1 MQKFCLNEFKGIP
14 DSSVEFFFLF
24 LQKQERNLNILLF
37 GMIFPSYFLK
47 HVATCK
53 WQFRISIFLFFRD
66 HLWKDSFSS
75 TFLWCRVRCFYIK
88 YFKYWSILDLFLQI
102 FTCTAQTICLHIW
115 RHVYIRCIPEN
126 FSFQMDCFYML
137 SIPKFEW
144 LTCSK

>member
-1 MQKFCLNEFKGIP
+1 MNLKKHWILRWIYFPIP
-14 DSSVEFFFLF
+14 AKARD
-24 LQKQERNLNILLF
+24 LNILLWF
-37 GMIFPSYFLK
+37 FHHIFWGTSSPANGSSKSAFL
-47 HVATCK
+47 H
-53 WQFRISIFLFFRD
+53 FFRA
-66 HLWKDSFSS
+66 HLWKDSFSC
-75 TFLWCRVRCFYIK
+75 TFLWLRCFYIK

-115 RHVYIRCIPEN
+115 RHVYICCSLEN